1 MWPNLFSKNSKIKML
16 ATKIGQKMQKI
27 EILKIQNK
35 ILPFN
40 FLAILNYI
48 W

>member
-1 MWPNLFSKNSKIKML
+1 MWPNFFSKNSKIKIL
-16 ATKIGQKMQKI
+16 ATKIDQKMQKI

-40 FLAILNYI
+40 FLGILNDI
-48 W
+48 S